1 MPTTTKVHEKFLST
15 NVAKMCAIKNSQHTK
30 TTRKKTEVKNKK
42 QVERKCKFS
51 KTNIREIKRSPK
63 KVLGIIGF

>member
-1 MPTTTKVHEKFLST
+1 VQLKTLSIQ
-15 NVAKMCAIKNSQHTK
+15 KQQE
-30 TTRKKTEVKNKK
+30 KKTEVKNKK